1 MLHQLLQL
9 EQRLAEL
16 KKEKHGLFSELKKVL
31 HQENEI
37 RQRETERQM
46 KEQKSVYYINNSLVS
61 AVVSSHAQCWLT
73 PVVKLLIICCHFAPS
88 TNNVFRK

>member
-1 MLHQLLQL
+1 MVNQLLQL
-9 EQRLAEL
+9 EKRLAEL

-46 KEQKSVYYINNSLVS
+46 KEQKSV
-61 AVVSSHAQCWLT
+61 
-73 PVVKLLIICCHFAPS
+73 
-88 TNNVFRK
+88 

>member
-1 MLHQLLQL
+1 MSQLLQL

-46 KEQKSVYYINNSLVS
+46 KEQKSVQYNSSSVVAEFLSSAHLFWQLCCVPLVCTME
-61 AVVSSHAQCWLT
+61 HHQ
-73 PVVKLLIICCHFAPS
+73 LL
-88 TNNVFRK
+88 

>member
-1 MLHQLLQL
+1 VIVWNLQLLQL

-46 KEQKSVYYINNSLVS
+46 KEQK
-61 AVVSSHAQCWLT
+61 
-73 PVVKLLIICCHFAPS
+73 
-88 TNNVFRK
+88 

>member
-1 MLHQLLQL
+1 LVLIVCIWLIQLLQL
-9 EQRLAEL
+9 EQRLDEL

-46 KEQKSVYYINNSLVS
+46 KEQKCVYLILV
-61 AVVSSHAQCWLT
+61 
-73 PVVKLLIICCHFAPS
+73 
-88 TNNVFRK
+88 

>member
-1 MLHQLLQL
+1 VLLQLLQL

-46 KEQKSVYYINNSLVS
+46 KEQKSVYYINNSILSRLIMLSVGNN
-61 AVVSSHAQCWLT
+61 HA
-73 PVVKLLIICCHFAPS
+73 
-88 TNNVFRK
+88 